1 MFALLGTLVT
11 SILSGGAT
19 GLLGL
24 VIQRWFDFRNRAQD
38 LELVRINHEQARAL
52 AKIESERVA
61 RAAQAQETIAQAQ
74 ADAQVGAA
82 ELEAQARADEAAARG
97 YIASLEA
104 DRARYLDAEAQ
115 RSSRLARWAMAVVD
129 FTRGM
134 VRPVLTAYLVVV
146 AHLMFYWAQQLAA
159 QHGQQLSADQVHQ
172 LVLQIVGTLL
182 YLATTAVVWW
192 FGSRPPARPSK

>member
-1 MFALLGTLVT
+1 MFALLGTIVT

-38 LELVRINHEQARAL
+38 LELVRINHEQAREL
-52 AKIESERVA
+52 AKIEAGAAA
-61 RAAQAQETIAQAQ
+61 RAAQAQETVAQKQ
-74 ADAQVGAA
+74 AEAHVQSA
-82 ELEAQARADEAAARG
+82 ELDVQARADEAAARS
-97 YIASLEA
+97 YVASLEA
-104 DRARYLDAEAQ
+104 DRARYLDADAQ
-115 RSSRLARWAMAVVD
+115 RSSRLARWAMALVD

-159 QHGQQLSADQVHQ
+159 QYGKQLSADQVHN
-172 LVLQIVGTLL
+172 LILQIVGTLL